1 MDYINFRNKLKE
13 KGIKLYDPQY
23 RFSYNNILNLYE
35 LTEKDNNYISP
46 FNIIQNGGN
55 DEIIDLLNYIN
66 KNDYNN
72 AKKILR

>member
-23 RFSYNNILNLYE
+23 RYTYNNILNLYE
-35 LTEKDNNYISP
+35 LTEKDNKYISP